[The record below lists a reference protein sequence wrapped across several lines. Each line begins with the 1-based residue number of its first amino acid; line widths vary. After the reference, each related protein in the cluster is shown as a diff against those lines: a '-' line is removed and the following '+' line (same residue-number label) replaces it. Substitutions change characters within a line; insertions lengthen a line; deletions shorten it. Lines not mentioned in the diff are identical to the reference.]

1 MKLILKTPKFI
12 KDLIKK
18 IEYQEPVRRIPPVY
32 KPKPKIYRDGCP
44 YCGSQKYVQLTTRK
58 LCTDCHE
65 TYNRMKS
72 VKLNYVVPSTKFMY
86 PTPPEMTDSM
96 KSMLKMM
103 KSKK

>member
-18 IEYQEPVRRIPPVY
+18 IEYQEPVRYPKNFNPI
-32 KPKPKIYRDGCP
+32 PKPKIYRDGCP

-72 VKLNYVVPSTKFMY
+72 VKFDYKVPL
-86 PTPPEMTDSM
+86 TDECKASISDGILETM
-96 KSMLKMM
+96 F
-103 KSKK
+103 KKINK

>member
-1 MKLILKTPKFI
+1 MKLIFKTPKFI

-44 YCGSQKYVQLTTRK
+44 YCGSPKFVQLTTRK
-58 LCTDCHE
+58 LCTNCHE

-72 VKLNYVVPSTKFMY
+72 VKFDYKVPL
-86 PTPPEMTDSM
+86 TDECKASISDGILETM
-96 KSMLKMM
+96 F
-103 KSKK
+103 KKINK